1 MKPPIQLSDLKNSA
15 CAHLN
20 QHLFEVE
27 KKVKKRSKYNNVK
40 VELDG
45 HVFASTKECNVYIQ
59 LRMLL
64 RANEISDLRLQVP
77 YQLNE
82 GGTHSLK
89 YIADFLYVE
98 KGIEKVVDVKGF
110 RTKTY
115 LKKKRLMKK
124 IHGISIIEV

>member
-1 MKPPIQLSDLKNSA
+1 MKTPIQLSDLKKTA

-20 QHLFEVE
+20 QHLFVEVE
-27 KKVKKRSKYNNVK
+27 KVKKRSKYNNVR

-45 HVFASTKECNVYIQ
+45 HLFDSQRECNYYIQ

-64 RANEISDLRLQVP
+64 RANKISDLRLQVE

-89 YIADFLYVE
+89 YRADFVYWDNGV
-98 KGIEKVVDVKGF
+98 EKVVDVKGF
-110 RTKTY
+110 RTKVY

-124 IHGISIIEV
+124 IYGIDLIEM